1 MKAAVAGLSDR
12 AGELPLPGG
21 ERVGVRGFRRRGPSP
36 LTPAL
41 SPLGRGSSERLLIAM
56 IFVSAFFCSGGTR
69 AAGLRMRA
77 PSPQCGEDWGEGD
90 RASRSEPPHHSRCF
104 ASAFLNLK
112 TAAKGR
118 LCLSALGRV
127 RSKCHRR
134 IVVFAS
140 VLLFSAGIARA
151 ADIPLDQRRS
161 DSDFISA
168 DTRAMQNDDTANPA
182 MLVVLDGETLWNT
195 KAGETHQSCADCH
208 GDAAKSMKGVAAR
221 YPAMV
226 AEQDRPVD
234 LEQRIMMS
242 RLADQKAAALP
253 FESKELLALT
263 AYIARQSRGMPV
275 TVKDDAQAKPFID
288 AGRAIFE
295 RRQGQ
300 LDLSCAQCH
309 DDNWGKKLAGNLVP
323 QAMATGYPIYR
334 LEWQEVGSLQRRLRN
349 CMSGMRAEPYD
360 FGAPELVDLEYFLMW
375 RARGLAMES
384 PAVRP

>member
-1 MKAAVAGLSDR
+1 MSRAAFVIAAV
-12 AGELPLPGG
+12 
-21 ERVGVRGFRRRGPSP
+21 
-36 LTPAL
+36 
-41 SPLGRGSSERLLIAM
+41 
-56 IFVSAFFCSGGTR
+56 
-69 AAGLRMRA
+69 
-77 PSPQCGEDWGEGD
+77 
-90 RASRSEPPHHSRCF
+90 
-104 ASAFLNLK
+104 
-112 TAAKGR
+112 
-118 LCLSALGRV
+118 
-127 RSKCHRR
+127 
-134 IVVFAS
+134 IVATTV
-140 VLLFSAGIARA
+140 ARA

-195 KAGETHQSCADCH
+195 KAGATNKSCADCH
-208 GDAAKSMKGVAAR
+208 GDAANSMKGVAAR
-221 YPAMV
+221 YPAF
-226 AEQDRPVD
+226 APELGRPVN
-234 LEQRIMMS
+234 LEQQINLS
-242 RLADQKAAALP
+242 RVTDQKAEALT

-275 TVKDDAQAKPFID
+275 AVKDDAQAKPFIN

-375 RARGLAMES
+375 RARGMAMES

>member
-1 MKAAVAGLSDR
+1 
-12 AGELPLPGG
+12 
-21 ERVGVRGFRRRGPSP
+21 
-36 LTPAL
+36 
-41 SPLGRGSSERLLIAM
+41 
-56 IFVSAFFCSGGTR
+56 
-69 AAGLRMRA
+69 
-77 PSPQCGEDWGEGD
+77 
-90 RASRSEPPHHSRCF
+90 
-104 ASAFLNLK
+104 
-112 TAAKGR
+112 
-118 LCLSALGRV
+118 
-127 RSKCHRR
+127 
-134 IVVFAS
+134 
-140 VLLFSAGIARA
+140 
-151 ADIPLDQRRS
+151 
-161 DSDFISA
+161 
-168 DTRAMQNDDTANPA
+168 MQNDDTANPA
-182 MLVVLDGETLWNT
+182 MLAALDGETLWNT
-195 KAGETHQSCADCH
+195 KAGETNQSCADCH

-242 RLADQKAAALP
+242 RRADQKAAALP
-253 FESKELLALT
+253 FESKDLLALT

-275 TVKDDAQAKPFID
+275 AVKDDAQAKPFIA

-323 QAMATGYPIYR
+323 QAMSTGYPIYR

>member
-1 MKAAVAGLSDR
+1 MRGAVL
-12 AGELPLPGG
+12 
-21 ERVGVRGFRRRGPSP
+21 RV
-36 LTPAL
+36 
-41 SPLGRGSSERLLIAM
+41 
-56 IFVSAFFCSGGTR
+56 
-69 AAGLRMRA
+69 AGLRMRA
-77 PSPQCGEDWGEGD
+77 PSPQRGEGWGEGAPTE
-90 RASRSEPPHHSRCF
+90 RPYPPHPSLSPLGRGRSEC
-104 ASAFLNLK
+104 
-112 TAAKGR
+112 R
-118 LCLSALGRV
+118 L
-127 RSKCHRR
+127 R
-134 IVVFAS
+134 IVIFVAA
-140 VLLFSAGIARA
+140 LLVSAGVARA

-234 LEQRIMMS
+234 LEQRINMS
-242 RLADQKAAALP
+242 RITDQKAAALP

-275 TVKDDAQAKPFID
+275 AVKDDAVSKPFID
-288 AGRAIFE
+288 AGRAIYE
-295 RRQGQ
+295 QRQGQ

-349 CMSGMRAEPYD
+349 CLSGMRAEPYD
-360 FGAPELVDLEYFLMW
+360 FGSPELVDLEYFLMW
-375 RARGLAMES
+375 RARGMAMET